1 METWHSLIYNVFT
14 YIVCREDVRNMDK
27 FTIVDIGGNARDI
40 PYLIKEL
47 RQKNLIV
54 ATEKRRGV
62 RHGLS
67 DEQPVC
73 GKKISST
80 NTTA

>member
-1 METWHSLIYNVFT
+1 MERT
-14 YIVCREDVRNMDK
+14 CRSMDK

-54 ATEKRRGV
+54 ATEKDAGYDTV
-62 RHGLS
+62 YLTNNLYAVKIVANEYEGLML
-67 DEQPVC
+67 DVL
-73 GKKISST
+73 KK
-80 NTTA
+80 